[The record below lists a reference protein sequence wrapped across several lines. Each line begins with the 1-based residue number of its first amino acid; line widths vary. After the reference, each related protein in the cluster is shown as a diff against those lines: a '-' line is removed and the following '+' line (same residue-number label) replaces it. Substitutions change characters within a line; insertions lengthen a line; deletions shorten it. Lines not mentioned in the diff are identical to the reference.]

1 MRSVSAFFAL
11 PASLI
16 VFLSQAS
23 ADSGSPTAVRK
34 LPPNSG
40 EKLLREH
47 LAFAPLRIL
56 SPREAAAA
64 AAISFLDEQDD
75 ESLALNGTERF
86 FRPAFAPHSEE
97 ARDGVLRRA
106 AEALAL
112 LQRRSSCPEG
122 MNSCSDIDSDVK
134 CCQEGTYCVD
144 VGDAVA
150 GGVAC
155 CPDGASCG
163 GGVGS
168 CPSDATSCSE
178 ELGGGCCIPGYV
190 CEGLGCVP
198 SASATQ
204 TRTSVESSTQD
215 QSAMTITTTQTTI
228 IEGRP
233 STVVVTLTVTE
244 TPSQEPTTLT
254 ETEVVTAS
262 EEEPETTTETQSE
275 SETETETEI
284 ITATA
289 SGSVT
294 GAAPYRPTGT
304 SVTETSDD
312 EDTQTGCPTGFYG
325 CLATH
330 GGGCCRTDRDCA
342 TYDCPA
348 PSTTIITDG
357 ATIVVLATDAPPA
370 PGGGPTSTCA
380 DGWFLCGED
389 AGPVAGCCPTGYDC
403 GTASCYTV
411 QASQTGRVQ
420 KEFPEAD
427 MSIRE
432 KPSLMLAGVAA
443 AFMWSRGTGNGNEH
457 LS

>member
-190 CEGLGCVP
+190 CEGLGCKCTKRF
-198 SASATQ
+198 SNTNENFRGEFY
-204 TRTSVESSTQD
+204 TRSVSHDHHDHPDDYYRGKALHSRRHID
-215 QSAMTITTTQTTI
+215 
-228 IEGRP
+228 R
-233 STVVVTLTVTE
+233 
-244 TPSQEPTTLT
+244 
-254 ETEVVTAS
+254 
-262 EEEPETTTETQSE
+262 
-275 SETETETEI
+275 
-284 ITATA
+284 
-289 SGSVT
+289 SVT

-443 AFMWSRGTGNGNEH
+443 AFMC
-457 LS
+457 LILV